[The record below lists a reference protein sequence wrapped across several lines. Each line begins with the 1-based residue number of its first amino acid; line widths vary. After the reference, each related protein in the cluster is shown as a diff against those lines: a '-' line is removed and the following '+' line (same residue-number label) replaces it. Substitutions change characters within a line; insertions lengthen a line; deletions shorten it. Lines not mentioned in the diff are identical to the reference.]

1 MFIMEYP
8 DFQKLSKFLQEKT
21 VPIPSCTFLE
31 ISNTDRTL
39 PYVIFGVP
47 YERHSSVRHGAK
59 FGPWAIREISRYVHT
74 FDLNTG
80 VDIRDKLIDIGDIKI
95 CSNTA
100 DDLKKEL
107 NQIENFVHENL
118 TENQFPIAL
127 GGDHLITLPVIKG
140 LIKNQTSCILHF
152 DAHMDL
158 YDRYPYTPAVNE
170 AYTHATVFRRIIE
183 SGIDQIVSIGIRS
196 VDPLEFD
203 YFKSE
208 ERIQMISSYDLH
220 KEGTRVIGKKI
231 QKLLEPFEKV
241 YLSLDLDV
249 FDPAYAP
256 GVSTPEPY
264 GISPW
269 EFLQLLE
276 SFCEKLTG
284 FDVVELCPPFD
295 NGITSTLA
303 VKTIVDILCKYE
315 KSRY

>member
-1 MFIMEYP
+1 M
-8 DFQKLSKFLQEKT
+8 SKSLQEKT
-21 VPIPSCTFLE
+21 VPIASCTFLE
-31 ISNTDRTL
+31 ISNTDRNL
-39 PYVIFGVP
+39 PYVIFGIP
-47 YERHSSVRHGAK
+47 YERHSSVRRGAK

-74 FDLNTG
+74 FDLNTR
-80 VDIRDKLIDIGDIKI
+80 VDIRDKLVDIGDIKI
-95 CSNTA
+95 CSTVK
-100 DDLKKEL
+100 DDFEKEL
-107 NQIENFVHENL
+107 NQIENFVHENV
-118 TENQFPIAL
+118 TQNQFPIVL
-127 GGDHLITLPVIKG
+127 GGDHLITLPVFKG
-140 LIKNQTSCILHF
+140 LIKDQTSCILHF

-158 YDRYPYTPAVNE
+158 YDRYPYITAANE
-170 AYTHATVFRRIIE
+170 SYTHATVFRRIIE
-183 SGIDQIVSIGIRS
+183 SGIDQVISIGIRS

-220 KEGTRVIGKKI
+220 KEGTGVIGKKI
-231 QKLLEPFEKV
+231 EKFLEPFEWV

-269 EFLQLLE
+269 EFLQLLD

-303 VKTIVDILCKYE
+303 VKTIVDILCRHE